1 MPRLPWWV
9 LRRYRRS
16 LLYTGWVIF
25 TLVNLHLMMMYPRW
39 ETIPFH
45 LIWAGLA
52 LFYGFRPWKAGPT
65 LVLVT
70 AIMVVTAGAIDVD
83 LRLGIHSLA
92 AFTEDPLLALM
103 FFAMV
108 WHARRRLAAE
118 SSHRLIATQIARL
131 LTDQRLFLQDA
142 AHQLK
147 TPITIAL
154 GHAELLSGTL
164 ARSPAAGQQEGTDI
178 EVIIGELNQL
188 RRISEHLLVI
198 AAAGDPEFLHPEPV
212 ALDRLAAGLLTRWRA
227 TADRR
232 WKLGAISG
240 VIVPADRER
249 LSLALD
255 ALLQNAVQHTGG
267 GDTIELSVT
276 GGPPMETV
284 RISITDTGS
293 GIAADQLPRIFDRF
307 RSGGPA
313 PSRPSRGTG
322 LGLALVDAVAS
333 AHGGMVTVRSE
344 PGQGSEFAL
353 VLPVPPQPVL
363 PAGQPGKEQAAAGD
377 AGLASA
383 G

>member
-1 MPRLPWWV
+1 M
-9 LRRYRRS
+9 
-16 LLYTGWVIF
+16 LYAGWVIF
-25 TLVNLHLMMMYPRW
+25 TLANLHLMMMYPRW

-45 LIWAGLA
+45 LIWAGVA
-52 LFYGFRPWKAGPT
+52 LFYGFRPWRAAPT
-65 LVLVT
+65 LVLVSV
-70 AIMVVTAGAIDVD
+70 IMVVTAGAIDAD
-83 LRLGIHSLA
+83 LRLGMHSLA

-131 LTDQRLFLQDA
+131 LADQRRFLQDA

-154 GHAELLSGTL
+154 GHAELLSSTL
-164 ARSPAAGQQEGTDI
+164 ACSSAAGQQEGTDI

-212 ALDRLAAGLLTRWRA
+212 ALDRLAAGLLTRWQP
-227 TADRR
+227 TADRH
-232 WKLGAISG
+232 WTLGDVSP

-255 ALLQNAVQHTGG
+255 ALLENAVQHTAS

-276 GGPPMETV
+276 GGPPATTV
-284 RISITDTGS
+284 RLVVADTGS
-293 GIAADQLPRIFDRF
+293 GIAADQLPQIFDRF
-307 RSGGPA
+307 RSGAPG
-313 PSRPSRGTG
+313 PSRPARGTG

-344 PGQGSEFAL
+344 PGEGSEFAL
-353 VLPVPPQPVL
+353 VLPVPPWPAL
-363 PAGQPGKEQAAAGD
+363 PAGQPGQEQAAADD
-377 AGLASA
+377 AELTSA

>member
-1 MPRLPWWV
+1 V
-9 LRRYRRS
+9 A
-16 LLYTGWVIF
+16 F
-25 TLVNLHLMMMYPRW
+25 TLVNFDLMFMYPAW

-45 LIWAGLA
+45 LIWTGLA
-52 LFYGFRPWKAGPT
+52 LFYGFRPWKAGLT
-65 LVLVT
+65 L
-70 AIMVVTAGAIDVD
+70 AVVTVITLATAAGIEVDV
-83 LRLGIHSLA
+83 RRGFASA
-92 AFTEDPLLALM
+92 AELIEDPLLALM

-108 WHARRRLAAE
+108 WHARRRIAAE

-131 LTDQRLFLQDA
+131 LADQRRFLQDA

-154 GHAELLSGTL
+154 GHAELLSGSL
-164 ARSPAAGQQEGTDI
+164 GSSSASGQEEDTDI

-212 ALDRLAAGLLTRWRA
+212 ALDRLADGLLTRWQA
-227 TADRR
+227 TADRS
-232 WKLGAISG
+232 WKLGAISR

-255 ALLQNAVQHTGG
+255 ALLENAVQHTVD
-267 GDTIELSVT
+267 GDAIELSVT
-276 GGPPMETV
+276 GGPPATTV
-284 RISITDTGS
+284 RIAVADTGN

-307 RSGGPA
+307 RSGGTSL
-313 PSRPSRGTG
+313 SRPSRGTG

-344 PGQGSEFAL
+344 PGQGSEFTL
-353 VLPVPPQPVL
+353 VLPVPAWPSP
-363 PAGQPGKEQAAAGD
+363 PAEEWAAADGT
-377 AGLASA
+377 GLASA

>member
-1 MPRLPWWV
+1 
-9 LRRYRRS
+9 
-16 LLYTGWVIF
+16 VIF
-25 TLVNLHLMMMYPRW
+25 TLVNLRLMMMYPRW

-45 LIWAGLA
+45 LIWTGLA
-52 LFYGFRPWKAGPT
+52 LFYGFRPWRAGPT
-65 LVLVT
+65 LVLVSV
-70 AIMVVTAGAIDVD
+70 IMVVTAGAIDVD
-83 LRLGIHSLA
+83 LRLGMHSLA
-92 AFTEDPLLALM
+92 AFIEDPLLALM

-131 LTDQRLFLQDA
+131 LTDQRRFLQDA
-142 AHQLK
+142 AHQLR

-154 GHAELLSGTL
+154 GHAELLSSTL
-164 ARSPAAGQQEGTDI
+164 ARSPAAGRQEGTDI

-198 AAAGDPEFLHPEPV
+198 AAAGDPEFLQPEPV
-212 ALDRLAAGLLTRWRA
+212 ALDRLAAGLLTRWRV

-255 ALLQNAVQHTGG
+255 ALLQNAVEHTGS

-276 GGPPMETV
+276 GGPAMETV
-284 RISITDTGS
+284 RVSVTDTGS

-307 RSGGPA
+307 RSGGPG
-313 PSRPSRGTG
+313 PSRPSGGTG

-353 VLPVPPQPVL
+353 VLPVPAQPVL
-363 PAGQPGKEQAAAGD
+363 PAGKPGKDD